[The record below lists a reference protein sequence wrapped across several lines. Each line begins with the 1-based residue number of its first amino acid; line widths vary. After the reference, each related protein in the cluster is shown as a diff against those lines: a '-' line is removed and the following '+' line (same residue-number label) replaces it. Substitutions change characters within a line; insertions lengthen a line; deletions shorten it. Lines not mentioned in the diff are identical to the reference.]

1 MKGASLLARIRN
13 PELAI
18 PRRQVLE
25 SELRESVLQ
34 HLQGMCSTRIGSM
47 LTQPDYGIPDVSD
60 MVHSFPHAISMMQRA
75 LKHTIETYEP
85 RLTNVRINHVAS
97 DTGDLMVRFD
107 VTAQLVG
114 DSGRSPVKFETTFD
128 VSRKLTVR

>member
-1 MKGASLLARIRN
+1 MKGASLFARIRN
-13 PELAI
+13 PQLAV

-25 SELRESVLQ
+25 SELRDSVLQ

-47 LTQPDYGIPDVSD
+47 LTHPDYGIPDVSD

-75 LKHTIETYEP
+75 LKHTIEAYEP
-85 RLTNVRINHVAS
+85 RLANVRITHVAS
-97 DTGDLMVRFD
+97 QTGDLIVRFD

-114 DSGRSPVKFETTFD
+114 DNGRSPVKFETTFD

>member
-13 PELAI
+13 PQLAI

-25 SELRESVLQ
+25 SELRDSVLE
-34 HLQGMCSTRIGSM
+34 HLQGMCSTRLGSM
-47 LTQPDYGIPDVSD
+47 LTHPDYGIPDVSE

-85 RLTNVRINHVAS
+85 RLTNVRITHMAS
-97 DTGDLMVRFD
+97 EGGDLIVRFD
-107 VTAQLVG
+107 VSAQLVG
-114 DSGRSPVKFETTFD
+114 ESGKSPVKFETTFD
-128 VSRKLTVR
+128 VSRKITVR